1 MQDTDT
7 ITTPS
12 LEDLYEEAGLEM
24 TSSRKGRIA
33 VCTLNQWALD
43 FEGNRNRII
52 ESIREAKEK
61 GAKYRLGPELE
72 IPGYSCEDHFYE
84 EDTTTHSHEVLA
96 QIIASGVTQDIL
108 CVIGTPV
115 IHNSVRYNCD
125 VYVLNGRII
134 GIRPKKYM
142 ADDGNYREPR
152 WFTAWNKD
160 KQVEDFRLPPLVQSI
175 TGQKSV
181 PIGDFLIE
189 TNDTVLG
196 TEKCEEM
203 FTPRNPGIEMALNGA
218 ELLGNGSGSH
228 WQIRKLNTRLDL
240 IRGSTSKA
248 GGVYAY
254 SNFVG
259 GDGGRLVFDGSSMIA
274 QNGKI
279 LAQGEQFS
287 LKEVETTVADID
299 FERVQSFRGSIR
311 SFGEQAAATNGYPRI
326 KVDFNLTPDDPV
338 SEVSDPIE
346 PKYLTPEEEIA
357 KGPALWLWDYLRRS
371 GASGFFLPL
380 SGGVDSSA
388 TASIVA
394 SMCQMVV
401 DEAARGNKQVIKDA
415 RRIVG
420 EKEDS
425 EYVPTDRKEFA
436 NRIFFTCYMASDG
449 SSSKETETRARKLSE
464 EIGAYFAKAN
474 ISKIVEEFKA
484 AAKEV
489 LSIDP
494 RFESDGGTQ
503 AEDLAL
509 QNIQARSRMALAYL
523 LAQLFR
529 PSQNKNGFVLVLGSA
544 NVDEANR
551 GYFTKYDCSSA
562 DINPIGGI
570 NKTDLRSFLKYAA
583 EELGLTTLLDIVA
596 AAPTA
601 ELQPLKEGKKPQ
613 TDEEDMGMTYD
624 ELREFATL
632 KKVERL
638 GPVSMFERL
647 VQDWGPRSEKRLSV
661 REVARKVILFFKEY
675 AKNRHKLTTLTPSV
689 HAENYSPDDN
699 RFDLR
704 PFLLNVQWA
713 FQVRK
718 IGKLVEKYEKLYA

>member
-1 MQDTDT
+1 MTNT
-7 ITTPS
+7 AETPA

-24 TSSRKGRIA
+24 TSTSKGRIA
-33 VCTLNQWALD
+33 VSTLNQWALD
-43 FEGNRNRII
+43 FDGNRDRII
-52 ESIREAKEK
+52 QSIADAKAE

-72 IPGYSCEDHFYE
+72 VPGYSCEDHFYE
-84 EDTTTHSHEVLA
+84 EDTTTHSYEVLA
-96 QIIASGVTQDIL
+96 QILASGATDDIM
-108 CVIGTPV
+108 CAIGIPV
-115 IHNSVRYNCD
+115 IHDGVRYNCD
-125 VYVLNGRII
+125 AYVLNGKVI

-152 WFTAWNKD
+152 WFTAWSKD

-203 FTPRNPGIEMALNGA
+203 FTPKNPGIDMALNGA

-228 WQIRKLNTRLDL
+228 WQIRKLQRRLEL
-240 IRGSTSKA
+240 IGGATSKA

-259 GDGGRLVFDGSSMIA
+259 GDGGRLVFDGSSLIA
-274 QNGKI
+274 QNGKV

-287 LKEVETTVADID
+287 LKEVDTTVADVD
-299 FERVQSFRGSIR
+299 FESVRSFRGSIR
-311 SFGEQAAATNGYPRI
+311 SLGEQADATNGYPRL
-326 KVDFNLTPDDPV
+326 KVDFNITSGDF
-338 SEVSDPIE
+338 SIETTEPIE
-346 PKYLTPEEEIA
+346 PTYLTPEEEIA

-371 GASGFFLPL
+371 GATGFFLPL

-401 DEAARGNKQVIKDA
+401 DEAADGNEQVIEDA

-420 EKEDS
+420 EPADS
-425 EYVPTDRKEFA
+425 DYVPTDRREFA
-436 NRIFFTCYMASDG
+436 NRIFFTCYMGSDG
-449 SSSKETETRARKLSE
+449 SSSPETEARARKLAE

-474 ISKIVEEFKA
+474 ISKIVEAFKEEA
-484 AAKEV
+484 EAVLGIEAK
-489 LSIDP
+489 
-494 RFESDGGTQ
+494 FESDGGSP

-509 QNIQARSRMALAYL
+509 QNIQARTRMAFAYL

-529 PSQNKNGFVLVLGSA
+529 PSQDKKGFVLVLGSA

-583 EELGLTTLLDIVA
+583 EELGLETLLDIVA

-601 ELQPLKEGKKPQ
+601 ELRPLKDGEEPQ
-613 TDEEDMGMTYD
+613 TDEADMGMTYE

-632 KKVERL
+632 RKVERL

-647 VQDWGPRSEKRLSV
+647 VQDWGPKSERRLSV
-661 REVARKVILFFKEY
+661 REVARKVIYFFKNY
-675 AKNRHKLTTLTPSV
+675 AINRHKLTTLTPSV
-689 HAENYSPDDN
+689 HAESYSPDDN

-704 PFLLNVQWA
+704 PFLLSVKWA
-713 FQVRK
+713 FQFRK
-718 IGKLVEKYEKLYA
+718 IGKLVERYEMALTV